1 MKKINYYALYK
12 GDTVLTIGTKEEL
25 AKYLNVSTRTIEFYG
40 RPCYRKRNKGNC
52 YIVIRIKEGE
62 DDEWNSI
69 DILYNIIWTYYIN
82 RYSIYN
88 ILYNSFW

>member
-25 AKYLNVSTRTIEFYG
+25 AAYLNVSVRTIQFYG
-40 RPCYRKRNKGNC
+40 RPCYRKRNKRGNC

-62 DDEWNSI
+62 DDE
-69 DILYNIIWTYYIN
+69 
-82 RYSIYN
+82 
-88 ILYNSFW
+88 